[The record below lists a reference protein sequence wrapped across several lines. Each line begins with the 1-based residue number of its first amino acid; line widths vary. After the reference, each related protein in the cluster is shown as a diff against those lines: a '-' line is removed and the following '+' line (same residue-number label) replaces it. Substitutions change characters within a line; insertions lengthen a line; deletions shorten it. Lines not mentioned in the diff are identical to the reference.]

1 MRYDVVTIGNTL
13 VDALLSF
20 DPQDKHLYYA
30 PKENKLTLNMGEKFL
45 ARDCSFAMGGGAGR
59 VAVGLSR
66 LGFKTGIFAETGT
79 DVISEIVISTL
90 KSAGVDTRYLLRS
103 GNGTSFTVG
112 INYRSERT
120 LLTHHVEYEH
130 EFDFKDLECRWVYLG
145 SLGPK
150 WEDVYR
156 KTEQF
161 IRASG
166 AYLAFNPGLTQ
177 FRTGKET
184 FYHLLP
190 SCELFFV
197 NKQEAETLT
206 GGKDSEEIMLKKI
219 QKMGPRTVVITDGK
233 NGSKCITQS
242 GNIFSIKAYPVQ
254 VREKTGA
261 GDAYIAGFLAGIL
274 NGHTVQKSMTWGSI
288 NSASTI
294 GYLGGEKGL
303 LTREALEERA
313 ERSPDAMMIKP

>member
-1 MRYDVVTIGNTL
+1 MRYDVVTIGNAL

-20 DPQDKHLYYA
+20 DPQDKHLHYDSA
-30 PKENKLTLNMGEKFL
+30 ENKLTLNMGEKFL
-45 ARDCSFAMGGGAGR
+45 AKDCSFAMGGGAGR

-79 DVISEIVISTL
+79 DELSEIIVSTL
-90 KSAGVDTRYLLRS
+90 KSSGVDTRYLLRS
-103 GNGTSFTVG
+103 GGGTSFTVG

-130 EFDFKDLECRWVYLG
+130 AFDFKDLECKWVYLG

-150 WEDVYR
+150 WESAYR
-156 KTEQF
+156 KTEKF
-161 IRASG
+161 VRENG

-184 FYHLLP
+184 FFHLLP
-190 SCELFFV
+190 FCEIFFV
-197 NKQEAETLT
+197 NKQEAEILI
-206 GGKDSEEIMLKKI
+206 GGKEEEEALLKKI
-219 QKMGPRTVVITDGK
+219 QKMGPKTVVITDGK

-242 GNIFSIKAYPVQ
+242 GNVFSIKAHPVE

-274 NGHTVQKSMTWGSI
+274 DGHTVQRSMAWGSI

-294 GYLGGEKGL
+294 GHLGGEKGL
-303 LTREALEERA
+303 LTREHLEELA
-313 ERSPDAMMIKP
+313 ERAPDAMMIKP